1 MNMKKGISLC
11 LLVLIGYGLYGQTAI
26 SGQLNLDE
34 AMYESKVMLEKL
46 NVDHIDEVKLAEP
59 IAWSP
64 LKKDGTF
71 SFDKKHLS
79 DKDAVYRI
87 YVARVEAALRD
98 TLAVG
103 TTFILSKSDEIL
115 FQKSKVPFAKYTTT
129 NKADKEWKKLQ
140 AFEKELLQSQ
150 LAQDAGENQF
160 KSYAKDSL
168 RILMVKLIGIKQL
181 ESKGLLEQDIQK
193 NSDFYLALLTELK
206 ASEMPAK
213 NYVFL
218 ENRLAF
224 LTQDVLEEQYAF
236 SKAVNYILGFMVL
249 ALVGF
254 LVFRRRKEPVVVPLS
269 RQEQNIQNLIV
280 QGKTNKEIANE
291 LFISISTVKTHITN
305 IYGKLKVSGRQELLR
320 KTQN

>member
-1 MNMKKGISLC
+1 MRKRV
-11 LLVLIGYGLYGQTAI
+11 LVYLFVLSGVGLSAQIAI
-26 SGQLNLDE
+26 SGQLNLEE
-34 AMYESKVMLEKL
+34 ASYEPKVLLEKL
-46 NVDHIDEVKLAEP
+46 HVDHIDDLKEAEP

-64 LKKDGTF
+64 VNKDGFF

-79 DKDAVYRI
+79 NKDAVYRI
-87 YVARVEAALRD
+87 YVNRMETALKD
-98 TLAVG
+98 TIASG
-103 TTFILSKSDEIL
+103 TTFILSKSDKII
-115 FQKSKVPFAKYTTT
+115 FQKSRKPFTGYTTT
-129 NKADKEWKKLQ
+129 NEADKEWKKLQ
-140 AFEKELLQSQ
+140 AFEKELLKSQ

-168 RILMVKLIGIKQL
+168 RILMVKLIGVKQL
-181 ESKGLLEQDIQK
+181 EEKGLLEQDITK
-193 NSDFYLALLTELK
+193 NSDFYLVLLAELK

-224 LTQDVLEEQYAF
+224 LTQDALEESYTF
-236 SKAVNYILGFMVL
+236 SKIINYILGFMVL
-249 ALVGF
+249 GLVGF
-254 LVFRRRKEPVVVPLS
+254 VVLRKRKEPVVVPLS

-305 IYGKLKVSGRQELLR
+305 IYSKLKVSGRQELLR
-320 KTQN
+320 KMQN